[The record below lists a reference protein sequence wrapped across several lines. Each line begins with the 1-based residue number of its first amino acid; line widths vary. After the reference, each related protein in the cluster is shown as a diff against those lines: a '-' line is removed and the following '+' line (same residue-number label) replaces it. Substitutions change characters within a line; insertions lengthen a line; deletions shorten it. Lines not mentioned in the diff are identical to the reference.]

1 MGASGTGIFDDDV
14 ACDIRAQ
21 FKRLLDEGKASDEAT
36 RVVLREWKEALA
48 DSDDGPVI
56 WLALAATQARHG
68 CLDAKVQ
75 VKALAVIDDG
85 TDLVRWR
92 ETDDPALLRSRTAV
106 LARLRDKLEAAST
119 ATVRPARPAKKPK
132 KKRPPNDP
140 RATFPIG
147 ELFGYRMTSG
157 KIILLHVIDY
167 YGNARVGWAP
177 IVAVLDWRGKRIP
190 PATDLLQIPYKKK
203 RDLVTKHI
211 YRVLLFSLGCGRPSE
226 LPEERIVHRVAERPA
241 KSLKEINGWDGG
253 FGCSRWRDL
262 DADLVEWLGWK

>member
-119 ATVRPARPAKKPK
+119 ATVRPARPAKQPK
-132 KKRPPNDP
+132 
-140 RATFPIG
+140 
-147 ELFGYRMTSG
+147 
-157 KIILLHVIDY
+157 
-167 YGNARVGWAP
+167 
-177 IVAVLDWRGKRIP
+177 
-190 PATDLLQIPYKKK
+190 
-203 RDLVTKHI
+203 
-211 YRVLLFSLGCGRPSE
+211 
-226 LPEERIVHRVAERPA
+226 
-241 KSLKEINGWDGG
+241 
-253 FGCSRWRDL
+253 
-262 DADLVEWLGWK
+262 